1 MNVEFWCN
9 VLKKLQIQINQILVY
24 LIEDDIKNVLN
35 SYIAM

>member
-1 MNVEFWCN
+1 MNVEFWYN

-24 LIEDDIKNVLN
+24 LIEDDVKNVFS

>member
-24 LIEDDIKNVLN
+24 LIEDDIKNDFN